1 MTFLG
6 QKSKKT
12 TQKFLGQKSKKTTQ
26 KFLVYRRGLLSDPL
40 LGPLK
45 PQEPWLVYLNHPG
58 GWGGERRFNILDD

>member
-1 MTFLG
+1 MTGIMTFLG

-45 PQEPWLVYLNHPG
+45 PQEP
-58 GWGGERRFNILDD
+58 